1 MTRKRK
7 LEQGFTLI
15 EAMIVVGI
23 IAILSAIAYPSYTQF
38 IARGHRAD
46 ARATVLDAAQ
56 YMERQYS
63 TQGAYQDALPARLL
77 VSPAGA
83 GGAQQRYTVTV
94 TTSVSA
100 YTLSAAPIGA
110 DPCGTLTLTNTGVK
124 GRLGAGL
131 SVAECWR

>member
-1 MTRKRK
+1 MMRNRKFER
-7 LEQGFTLI
+7 GFTLI
-15 EAMIVVGI
+15 EAMIVVAI
-23 IAILSAIAYPSYTQF
+23 LAILSMIAYPSYTQF

-46 ARATVLDAAQ
+46 AHATMLEAAQ

-63 TQGAYQDALPARLL
+63 TQGTYQDALPARLL

-110 DPCGTLTLTNTGVK
+110 DPCGTLTFTGTGVK
-124 GRLGAGL
+124 GRSGAGL
-131 SVAECWR
+131 SVADCWR